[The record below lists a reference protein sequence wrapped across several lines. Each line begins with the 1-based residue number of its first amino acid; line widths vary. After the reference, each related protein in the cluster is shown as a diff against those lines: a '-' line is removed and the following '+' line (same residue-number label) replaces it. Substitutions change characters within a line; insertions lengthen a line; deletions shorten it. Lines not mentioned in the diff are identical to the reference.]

1 MDTLRRGTG
10 ASPTLGKVLRICR
23 LTASDNVKVPLDQLD
38 FLRKRNAGPAPAAG
52 NR

>member
-1 MDTLRRGTG
+1 MDTLRRGMST
-10 ASPTLGKVLRICR
+10 SPTLGKVLRICR

-38 FLRKRNAGPAPAAG
+38 FLCKQNAGPASATG